1 MKSLGK
7 ITLQVVAG
15 ANIATILVMLFV
27 GYSDRFNPVDHTLL
41 STIGLTFPVFL
52 CINIAFTAFWI
63 IFSVRR
69 VIIPLVGFI
78 VCYAPVRVYA
88 PLNINK
94 ALPDSTIKV
103 LSYNVWT
110 FKDWTDVSE
119 PCRILDYLI
128 EQNADIV
135 CLQESGTIKVKR
147 DIINKRMAT
156 LYAYSDTVKPS
167 GSTDEITVFSKFPIV
182 GKENINYESK
192 NNHSAAFRL
201 DVHGDTVIFI
211 ANHLESIG
219 LSSDEKK
226 SFKSMMKGKME
237 KDSVRSES
245 QKLVHK
251 LGMASAVRAPQAD
264 AVARYIR
271 DHKGESI
278 ILCGDFNDSPI
289 SYTRRVIADELT
301 DCYVASGNGPG
312 ISYHIS
318 GFYVRIDN
326 IMCSD
331 DWKPVRC
338 VVDSKIK
345 ASDHYPIICWL
356 KKRSD
361 MDK

>member
-201 DVHGDTVIFI
+201 NVHGDTVIFI

-226 SFKSMMKGKME
+226 SFKSMMKDGE
-237 KDSVRSES
+237 GFGQERVAETRA
-245 QKLVHK
+245 QARNG
-251 LGMASAVRAPQAD
+251 LGSPCSA
-264 AVARYIR
+264 
-271 DHKGESI
+271 G
-278 ILCGDFNDSPI
+278 
-289 SYTRRVIADELT
+289 RRRGTI
-301 DCYVASGNGPG
+301 
-312 ISYHIS
+312 
-318 GFYVRIDN
+318 
-326 IMCSD
+326 
-331 DWKPVRC
+331 
-338 VVDSKIK
+338 
-345 ASDHYPIICWL
+345 YP
-356 KKRSD
+356 RP
-361 MDK
+361 